1 MTTDI
6 SKIRESLQDCEE
18 VSLPYKFPP
27 KCWIK
32 YITIKG
38 EDEAFYEGGE
48 FLRMGHHKIFLRN
61 KGKSLC
67 APTCVRSDDGEILY
81 KSRFFIDPTK
91 QTQCQED
98 KKELQKVVDQ
108 QQKVIVKTAEQIQ
121 LLENQLQ
128 EYKVNH
134 YDMISQIEEKDKQ
147 IDELL
152 IKEKKY
158 KLVLSQYIH

>member
-67 APTCVRSDDGEILY
+67 APTCVRSDGGEILY

>member
-6 SKIRESLQDCEE
+6 SKIRESLQHCEE
-18 VSLPYKFPP
+18 ISLPYKFTP

-48 FLRMGHHKIFLRN
+48 FLRMGDHKIFLRN
-61 KGKSLC
+61 KGKQLC

-91 QTQCQED
+91 KTDCEI
-98 KKELQKVVDQ
+98 KKDELQKIVTQ
-108 QQKVIVKTAEQIQ
+108 QQSIIKKAGDQIK
-121 LLENQLQ
+121 LLEDQLH

-134 YDMISQIEEKDKQ
+134 YDMISQLEEKDKY
-147 IDELL
+147 IEELL
-152 IKEKKY
+152 TNEKKY